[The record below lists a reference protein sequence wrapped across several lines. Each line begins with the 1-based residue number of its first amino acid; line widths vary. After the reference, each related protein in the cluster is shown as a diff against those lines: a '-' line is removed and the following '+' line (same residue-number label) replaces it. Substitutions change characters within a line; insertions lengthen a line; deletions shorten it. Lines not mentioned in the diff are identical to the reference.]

1 MLTRRMLILL
11 SIQKAAVFLMLIG
24 PEKGQNVIEL
34 MDNGEIKAII
44 PEIQRLTVIAP
55 NVQAEVWNEFKTLGY
70 KDDMTPSEALTIIR
84 FLFNGSTI
92 CEWKRKSRL

>member
-1 MLTRRMLILL
+1 ML
-11 SIQKAAVFLMLIG
+11 SIQKAAIFLMLIG
-24 PEKGQNVIEL
+24 TEKGRSVIEL

-55 NVQAEVWNEFKTLGY
+55 QAQEDVWNEFKTLGY
-70 KDDMTPSEALTIIR
+70 EENMTSSEVLTIIR

-92 CEWKRKSRL
+92 CEWKRKQWS